1 MFTVL
6 VASILLSRFDA
17 VLSKIVFVTKF
28 ACANIAFKTSA
39 AKVLN
44 SGVVIYLSW
53 LWLLSLFSISVI
65 LVLWSITR
73 LLTLGILFST
83 AANAVFVAKL
93 VTSEFHS
100 LYQLF

>member
-1 MFTVL
+1 M
-6 VASILLSRFDA
+6 ASKS
-17 VLSKIVFVTKF
+17 VFIPKF
-28 ACANIAFKTSA
+28 ARDNFALKTSA

-53 LWLLSLFSISVI
+53 LWLLSLLSISVI
-65 LVLWSITR
+65 LVLWSVSITR